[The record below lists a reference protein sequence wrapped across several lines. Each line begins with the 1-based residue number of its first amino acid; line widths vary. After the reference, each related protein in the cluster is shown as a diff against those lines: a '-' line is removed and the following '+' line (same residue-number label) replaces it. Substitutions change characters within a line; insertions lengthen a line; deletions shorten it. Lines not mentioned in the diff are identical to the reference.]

1 MDWALLH
8 TMITILDGH
17 DNVVT
22 GELKVERQETEWNF
36 TPAKLWTR
44 GKYRLKVHWEL
55 EDLAGNNLERLF
67 EVNLEDPSEPAFV
80 GPRYIEFE
88 IR

>member
-1 MDWALLH
+1 MF
-8 TMITILDGH
+8 TILDGQ
-17 DNVVT
+17 DNEVA
-22 GELKVERQETEWNF
+22 GKLKVERQETQWSF

-67 EVNLEDPSEPAFV
+67 EVNLNKPTEPAFAR
-80 GPRYIEFE
+80 PRYLEFKIE
-88 IR
+88 